1 LPGRVTKEFGSPEK
15 FGSAPKRLNEEDGA
29 MTTDSPRVRA
39 ARLHTHGKP
48 LVVEEVDLPAPGDG
62 DAVVEMAFAGVN
74 PVDRYMAEGRVA
86 PDTPLPRTLGMEGA
100 GTVAADG
107 RPVLVQ
113 GAGLAT
119 QRDGAWAERVV
130 VPADALTDIPAGVDL
145 AAAAAM
151 GVAGVTAWRTA
162 TDQARVTADDRV
174 LVLGASG
181 GVGSILVSICDSIGA
196 RVWGQTGS
204 AEKADFVRGQGAEEV
219 VTAGPEELAAAVD
232 PLEPTVVF
240 DALGDGFS
248 AAAIEALRPFG
259 RLVSFGV
266 SAGPV
271 AEVNMQSLYR
281 KGLTV
286 FGYAG
291 LIEPADRMAAGKAA
305 ALAALADG
313 RLKVAVAEVLPLGS
327 VNDAFAVLTD
337 RAVTGKIVLDLRR

>member
-1 LPGRVTKEFGSPEK
+1 LPGRVTKEFGSPK
-15 FGSAPKRLNEEDGA
+15 KVRILRKRLNQEDGA
-29 MTTDSPRVRA
+29 MTTDSPRPRA
-39 ARLHTHGKP
+39 ARLHAHGKP
-48 LVVEEVDLPAPGDG
+48 LVVEELDLPAPGDG
-62 DAVVEMAFAGVN
+62 EVVVDMAFAGVN

-100 GTVAADG
+100 GTVDG

-119 QRDGAWAERVV
+119 ARDGAWAERVV
-130 VPADALTDIPAGVDL
+130 VPRSALTDLPPGVDL
-145 AAAAAM
+145 AQAAGM

-162 TDQARVTADDRV
+162 TELARVTADDRV

-181 GVGSILVSICDSIGA
+181 GVGSILVSICRSIGA
-196 RVWGQTGS
+196 RVWGQTGNADK
-204 AEKADFVRGQGAEEV
+204 AEFVRGQGAEEV
-219 VTAGPEELAAAVD
+219 VTADAGDLAAALE

-259 RLVSFGV
+259 RLISFGV
-266 SAGPV
+266 SAGPM

-286 FGYAG
+286 HGYAG
-291 LIEPADRMAAGKAA
+291 LLEPEDRMAAGKTAA
-305 ALAALADG
+305 VAALADG
-313 RLKVAVAEVLPLGS
+313 RLKVAIAEVLPLGR
-327 VNDAFAVLTD
+327 VNDAFAALVD

>member
-1 LPGRVTKEFGSPEK
+1 
-15 FGSAPKRLNEEDGA
+15 
-29 MTTDSPRVRA
+29 MTTDSPRSRA
-39 ARLHTHGKP
+39 ARLHAHGKP

-62 DAVVEMAFAGVN
+62 EVLVEMAFAGVN

-86 PDTPLPRTLGMEGA
+86 PDTPMPRTLGMEGS
-100 GTVAADG
+100 GTVDG

-119 QRDGAWAERVV
+119 GRDGAWAERVV
-130 VPADALTDIPAGVDL
+130 VPRAAVTDVPAGVDL
-145 AAAAAM
+145 AEAAGM

-162 TDQARVTADDRV
+162 TEQARVTADDRV

-181 GVGSILVSICDSIGA
+181 GVGSIIVSICRSIGA

-204 AEKADFVRGQGAEEV
+204 ADKAEFIRGQGAEDV
-219 VTAGPEELAAAVD
+219 VTADAGDLAAAVE

-266 SAGPV
+266 SAGPM

-286 FGYAG
+286 HGYAG
-291 LIEPADRMAAGKAA
+291 LIEPEDRMAAAKTA
-305 ALAALADG
+305 ALAALSDG
-313 RLKVAVAEVLPLGS
+313 RLKVAVAEVLPLGR
-327 VNDAFAVLTD
+327 VNDAFAALVD
-337 RAVTGKIVLDLRR
+337 RGVTGKIVLDLRR